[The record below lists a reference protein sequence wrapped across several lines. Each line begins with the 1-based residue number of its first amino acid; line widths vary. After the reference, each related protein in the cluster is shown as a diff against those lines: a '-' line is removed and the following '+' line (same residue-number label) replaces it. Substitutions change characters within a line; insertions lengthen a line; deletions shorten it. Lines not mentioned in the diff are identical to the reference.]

1 MTKAGLIFGLLAVA
15 AKAEIRVDMP
25 PDSPLFLVSMGA
37 AGSRVSSLG
46 GALVVD
52 VKASVDFR
60 NTSNSRVRGV
70 TLLVAADE
78 LTAGGKASVSVPSL
92 NAAPGE
98 VFSIPIDLRLL
109 RPRAG
114 MNVPVRVTLDGVLF
128 DTLAFYGP
136 NKLDSRRTMTAWEL
150 EARRDRALFAQAL
163 REGRESL
170 RRELVASLARQEAEP
185 RGGVQVMRGRPLVSP
200 AVMQIAALNSGG
212 APVEILGGEAQT
224 SGNEIGLPR
233 IELRNRSAKP
243 VTHVEVRWIMRDKS
257 GREHAGGALSSP
269 VTLAAGAK
277 ATVEDRSTMRFADE
291 AAALTGFVSSVQY
304 EGGAMWIPE
313 RAVRYCSPEEQRLT
327 EMYRRRGIDAVIAEL
342 DRLK

>member
-1 MTKAGLIFGLLAVA
+1 MTKPILVFGLLSLA
-15 AKAEIRVDMP
+15 AKADLRVDLP
-25 PDSPLFLVSMGA
+25 PDSPLFLVSTGA
-37 AGSRVSSLG
+37 SGSRVSSLG

-60 NTSNSRVRGV
+60 NTSNSHVRGV

-114 MNVPVRVTLDGVLF
+114 MNAPVRVTLDGVLF

-136 NKLDSRRTMTAWEL
+136 NKLNSRRTMTAWEL
-150 EARRDRALFAQAL
+150 EARRDRALFAQFL
-163 REGRESL
+163 RESRESL

-185 RGGVQVMRGRPLVSP
+185 QGGVQVTRGRPLV
-200 AVMQIAALNSGG
+200 AAATMQIAALNVSG
-212 APVEILGGEAQT
+212 APVEIVGGEVQAIR
-224 SGNEIGLPR
+224 NEIGLPR

-243 VTHVEVRWIMRDKS
+243 VTHVEVRWVMRDKA
-257 GREHAGGALSSP
+257 GREHSGGALSSP

-277 ATVEDRSTMRFADE
+277 ATVEDRSTMRFVEE
-291 AAALTGFVSSVQY
+291 AAGLTGFVASVEY
-304 EGGAMWIPE
+304 GDGAMWIPA
-313 RAVRYCSPEEQRLT
+313 RAVRYASPEEQRLT
-327 EMYRRRGIDAVIAEL
+327 EMYRRRGLAAVIVEL
-342 DRLK
+342 ERLK